1 MIEGSPRFN
10 GLAVA
15 TVTADWTKA
24 TIELKAKAAF
34 LNTVTKQTHGW
45 TQGEGGIWS
54 QETMELL
61 TSLRSSMEQDL
72 ARLHFGDGS
81 RPMSLV
87 QGKAGALPEGL
98 GEFLGSAEP
107 PTI

>member
-1 MIEGSPRFN
+1 MIEGTPRFN

-15 TVTADWTKA
+15 TITADWTKT

-34 LNTVTKQTHGW
+34 LNVVTKQTHGW

-61 TSLRSSMEQDL
+61 TSLRNSMEQDL
-72 ARLHFGDGS
+72 SRLHFGDGLS
-81 RPMSLV
+81 AASP
-87 QGKAGALPEGL
+87 QGRTSALPDGI
-98 GEFLGSAEP
+98 GEHLGSAEP